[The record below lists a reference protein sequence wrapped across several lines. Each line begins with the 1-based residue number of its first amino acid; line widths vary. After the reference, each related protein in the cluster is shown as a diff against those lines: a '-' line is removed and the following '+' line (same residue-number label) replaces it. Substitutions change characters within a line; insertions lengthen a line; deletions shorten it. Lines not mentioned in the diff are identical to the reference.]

1 MAEPLLRAENVVKHY
16 PVRNGRERGL
26 VRAVH
31 DVSFELG
38 RGETLALVGESGC
51 GKSTLARTLVCLEQ
65 PTSGRVILDDVDLAA
80 LSERGR
86 RPRRKRIQ
94 MVFQDPFASLNPKMS
109 IGDLIGEAYE
119 VHGLPEGVTSA
130 RAAVGELLERV
141 GLDPAMAG
149 HHPRQLSGGQ
159 RQRVAI
165 ARALAPHPAVLICDE
180 PTSALDVSV
189 QAQIIALLRQLQAD
203 LGIAYV
209 FISHDLAVVRQIADR
224 VAVMYLGRIVESGTA
239 QDVFDSPVHP
249 YTQALLASIPTL
261 TPGRPPRLEGEAPSP
276 LNPPAGCHFRP
287 RCPHARP
294 ECGASLPDLAAF
306 APNHSAACFFP
317 QIRRPHIPPEGP
329 S

>member
-1 MAEPLLRAENVVKHY
+1 MPDSLLRAENVVKHY
-16 PVRNGRERGL
+16 NVRNGRKRGV

-51 GKSTLARTLVCLEQ
+51 GKSTLARTLVCLEE
-65 PTSGRVILDDVDLAA
+65 PTSGRVVLDDVDLAG
-80 LSERGR
+80 LSERRR

-94 MVFQDPFASLNPKMS
+94 MVFQDPFASLNPRMS
-109 IGDLIGEAYE
+109 IGDLVGEAYE
-119 VHGLPEGVTSA
+119 VHGLPDGVGSA
-130 RAAVGELLERV
+130 RAAVAELLDRV

-189 QAQIIALLRQLQAD
+189 QAQIIALLRRLQAD
-203 LGIAYV
+203 LGISYV

-239 QDVFDSPVHP
+239 QEIFDTPQHP

-261 TPGRPPRLEGEAPSP
+261 TPGRPARLDGEAPSP
-276 LNPPAGCHFRP
+276 MNPPAGCHFRP
-287 RCPHARP
+287 RCPHARS
-294 ECGASLPDLAAF
+294 ECGQRLPDLAAVS
-306 APNHSAACFFP
+306 PTHSAACLFP
-317 QIRRPHIPPEGP
+317 QIRRSHIPTEGQ

>member
-16 PVRNGRERGL
+16 RVRSGRTRAT

-31 DVSFELG
+31 DVSFELA

-65 PTSGRVILDDVDLAA
+65 PTSGRVLLDDLDLAGMP
-80 LSERGR
+80 ERR
-86 RPRRKRIQ
+86 RRRTRKRIQ
-94 MVFQDPFASLNPKMS
+94 MVFQDPFASLNPRMS
-109 IGDLIGEAYE
+109 VGDLVGEAYE
-119 VHGLPEGVTSA
+119 VHGLPDGVESA
-130 RAAVGELLERV
+130 RAAVAELLARV
-141 GLDPAMAG
+141 GLDPALAG

-189 QAQIIALLRQLQAD
+189 QAQIIALLRRLQAE

-239 QDVFDSPVHP
+239 QDVFESPAHP
-249 YTQALLASIPTL
+249 YTRALLASIPTL
-261 TPGRPPRLEGEAPSP
+261 TPGTPTRLDGEAPSP
-276 LNPPAGCHFRP
+276 VNPPEGCHFRP

-294 ECGASLPDLAAF
+294 ECGTALPDLAAV
-306 APNHSAACFFP
+306 APGHSAACLFP
-317 QIRRPHIPPEGP
+317 QIRRSHIPSEGQP
-329 S
+329 

>member
-16 PVRNGRERGL
+16 QVRNGRKRGT

-65 PTSGRVILDDVDLAA
+65 PTSGRVLLDDVDLAG
-80 LSERGR
+80 LSERRR
-86 RPRRKRIQ
+86 RPQRKRIQ
-94 MVFQDPFASLNPKMS
+94 MVFQDPFASLNPRMS

-119 VHGLPEGVTSA
+119 VHGLPDGVGSA
-130 RAAVGELLERV
+130 RTAVAELLERV
-141 GLDPAMAG
+141 GLEPAMAG
-149 HHPRQLSGGQ
+149 RHPRELSGGQ

-189 QAQIIALLRQLQAD
+189 QAQIIALLRRLQAD

-239 QDVFDSPVHP
+239 QDIFESPVHP

-261 TPGRPPRLEGEAPSP
+261 TPGEPTRLDGEAPSP
-276 LNPPAGCHFRP
+276 MNPPAGCHFRP
-287 RCPHARP
+287 RCPHAQP
-294 ECGASLPDLAAF
+294 ECGTGLPDLAAF
-306 APNHSAACFFP
+306 APNHLSACLFP
-317 QIRRPHIPPEGP
+317 RIRSQIPLEGQ

>member
-1 MAEPLLRAENVVKHY
+1 MADPLLRAENVVKHY
-16 PVRNGRERGL
+16 RVRNGRERGI

-31 DVSFELG
+31 DVSFELA

-65 PTSGRVILDDVDLAA
+65 PTSGRVMLDDTDLAG
-80 LSERGR
+80 LSERKR
-86 RPRRKRIQ
+86 RPQRKRIQ
-94 MVFQDPFASLNPKMS
+94 MVFQDPFASLNPRMS

-119 VHGLPEGVTSA
+119 VHGLPDGAGSA
-130 RAAVGELLERV
+130 RTAVAELLERV
-141 GLDPAMAG
+141 GLEPAMAG

-189 QAQIIALLRQLQAD
+189 QAQIIALLRRLQSD

-239 QDVFDSPVHP
+239 QDIFESPVHP

-261 TPGRPPRLEGEAPSP
+261 TPGRTARLGGEAPSP
-276 LNPPAGCHFRP
+276 MNPPAGCHFRP

-294 ECGASLPDLAAF
+294 ECGTRLPDLAAF
-306 APNHSAACFFP
+306 APNHLAACLFP
-317 QIRRPHIPPEGP
+317 QIRRSQLPTEEP